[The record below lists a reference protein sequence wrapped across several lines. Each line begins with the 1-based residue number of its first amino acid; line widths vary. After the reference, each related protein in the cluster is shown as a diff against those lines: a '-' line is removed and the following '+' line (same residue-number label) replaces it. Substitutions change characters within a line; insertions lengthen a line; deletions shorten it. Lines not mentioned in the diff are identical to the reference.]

1 MADESEQTPEKR
13 VKRRQWMAFLPL
25 IAFVALA
32 AVFLSQL
39 LSDKDISTIPSVLI
53 GTGAPALDL
62 PPLEG
67 LVRNGQQVPAL
78 STALVEGK
86 VTLVNVWASWCV
98 PCRAEHPLLMA
109 LARDA
114 RINLVGINY
123 KDQTPNA
130 LRFLGELGN
139 PYAAVGVDPKGISAI
154 DWGVYGIPETYLLDR
169 NGVITFKQIGPF
181 SPDTIRD
188 ELLPQIEKA
197 LSSPTG

>member
-1 MADESEQTPEKR
+1 MADESEQTPDER
-13 VKRRQWMAFLPL
+13 VRRRQWMAFLPL

-32 AVFLSQL
+32 VVFLSQL

-53 GTGAPALDL
+53 GTQAPALDL

-67 LVRNGQQVPAL
+67 LVRDGQQVPAL

-109 LARDA
+109 LARDE

-123 KDQTPNA
+123 KDKTPNA

-139 PYAAVGVDPKGISAI
+139 PYAAVGVDPNGISAI

-197 LSSPTG
+197 LLN

>member
-13 VKRRQWMAFLPL
+13 AKRRQWMAFLPL

-39 LSDKDISTIPSVLI
+39 LSDKDISAIPSVLI
-53 GTGAPALDL
+53 GTRAPALDL

-109 LARDA
+109 LARDE

-181 SPDTIRD
+181 SPDAIRD

-197 LSSPTG
+197 LLN

>member
-13 VKRRQWMAFLPL
+13 VKRHQWMAFLPL

-53 GTGAPALDL
+53 GTRAPALDL

-109 LARDA
+109 LARDE

-123 KDQTPNA
+123 KDQTSNA

-169 NGVITFKQIGPF
+169 NGVIIFKQIGPF
-181 SPDTIRD
+181 SPDAIRD

-197 LSSPTG
+197 LLN